1 MTADLTRRPVAL
13 PDLPPELEVRRRQ
26 VAVADGSLAVAEL
39 GAPQAPAWV
48 LAHGMGSSARFMAA
62 AFAAPVVRAGWRLVA
77 YDLRGHGASSPA
89 RRVEQHHLD
98 VHAADLASV
107 VASVA
112 GPVTVVGGV
121 SLGAHAAVRAA
132 SNGVVTEMVLACL
145 PAWIGTATPGRGPH
159 AATAARIA
167 TEGTAPM
174 IAALRT
180 DEVLAPW
187 LRATLLADYPRHDPA
202 SLDAALRSLD
212 GAEAPSYG
220 ELRGLRS
227 PLVVLGWPDD
237 PGHPLAVARRWADLA
252 PRSSQLTL
260 TIRSLDVA
268 VTRLGAAAVKATGA
282 HRRVGSRR

>member
-13 PDLPPELEVRRRQ
+13 PDLPPELEVRRRR

-39 GAPQAPAWV
+39 GAPQAPAWG

-212 GAEAPSYG
+212 GAEAPSYS

>member
-1 MTADLTRRPVAL
+1 MTADAALRGVAL
-13 PDLPPELEVRRRQ
+13 PELPPEIEVRRRR
-26 VAVADGSLAVAEL
+26 VAVGAGSLAVAEL
-39 GAPQAPAWV
+39 GPPQAPAWV

-62 AFAAPVVRAGWRLVA
+62 AFAAPVVRSGWRLVA
-77 YDLRGHGASSPA
+77 YDLRGHGSSSPA
-89 RRVEQHHLD
+89 RSTEQHHLD

-107 VASVA
+107 VASVR

-121 SLGAHAAVRAA
+121 SLGAHAAVRAVGT
-132 SNGVVTEMVLACL
+132 GVDAELVLACL
-145 PAWIGTATPGRGPH
+145 PAWVGTATPGRGPH

-167 TEGTAPM
+167 AEGVAPT

-202 SLDAALRSLD
+202 SLEAALRSLD
-212 GAEAPSYG
+212 GADAPG
-220 ELRGLRS
+220 HEELRRLRL

-237 PGHPLAVARRWADLA
+237 PGHPLAVARRWAELA
-252 PRSSQLTL
+252 PRSSQLTV
-260 TIRSLDVA
+260 TIRSLDLA

>member
-1 MTADLTRRPVAL
+1 VTADLTRRPVAL
-13 PDLPPELEVRRRQ
+13 PDLPPELEVRRRR

-212 GAEAPSYG
+212 GAEAPSYS

>member
-212 GAEAPSYG
+212 GAEAPSYS

-237 PGHPLAVARRWADLA
+237 PGHPLAVARRWAELA

-260 TIRSLDVA
+260 TIRSLDVT
-268 VTRLGAAAVKATGA
+268 VDRLGAAAVKATGA
-282 HRRVGSRR
+282 HRRAGTRS

>member
-1 MTADLTRRPVAL
+1 VRADAALRPVAL
-13 PDLPPELEVRRRQ
+13 PDLPPEIEVRRRQ
-26 VAVADGSLAVAEL
+26 VAVEAGSLAVAEL

-62 AFAAPVVRAGWRLVA
+62 AFAPPVVRAGWRLVA
-77 YDLRGHGASSPA
+77 YDLRGHGSSSPA
-89 RRVEQHHLD
+89 RRVEQHHVD
-98 VHAADLASV
+98 VHAADLSSV
-107 VASVA
+107 VASVT

-121 SLGAHAAVRAA
+121 SLGAHAAVRAVA
-132 SNGVVTEMVLACL
+132 TGVEAELVLACL

-159 AATAARIA
+159 AATAARVA
-167 TEGTAPM
+167 AEGTAPM
-174 IAALRT
+174 IEALRT

-212 GAEAPSYG
+212 GAEAPG
-220 ELRGLRS
+220 HQELRGLRL
-227 PLVVLGWPDD
+227 PMVVLGWPDD
-237 PGHPLAVARRWADLA
+237 PGHPLAVARRWAELA

-268 VTRLGAAAVKATGA
+268 VTHLGAAAVKATGA
-282 HRRVGSRR
+282 HRRAGPRR

>member
-212 GAEAPSYG
+212 GAEAPSYS

>member
-13 PDLPPELEVRRRQ
+13 PDLPPELEVRRRR

>member
-13 PDLPPELEVRRRQ
+13 PDLPPELEVRRRR

-212 GAEAPSYG
+212 GAEAPSYS